1 MLLIY
6 LRKNKVASLTGEKVV
21 DEVADVSREQLME
34 GHLVMVRKV
43 DFILNTIGSYQQ
55 FQVEE

>member
-1 MLLIY
+1 M
-6 LRKNKVASLTGEKVV
+6 V